1 MKRFTKPFAPGED
14 RFEDLNIELTP
25 NEQIIIPNSLAWL
38 EASNHAKELGMII
51 CSLGVNS
58 IFKSSNLSSPG
69 AKGFVN
75 LFKGSLKSFSL
86 KIFNAN
92 ESPT

>member
-1 MKRFTKPFAPGED
+1 M
-14 RFEDLNIELTP
+14 
-25 NEQIIIPNSLAWL
+25 
-38 EASNHAKELGMII
+38 ASNHAKELGIII

-58 IFKSSNLSSPG
+58 ISKPSNLFSPG
-69 AKGFVN
+69 KKGFVN

-86 KIFNAN
+86 KMFNAN